1 MMNKLVCISLG
12 TIDKFGLACGIQHGL
27 LTHAS
32 LILQAEGHL
41 LQYLSAV
48 ALTAC
53 IKPII
58 VLDFVVTRDFNTS

>member
-41 LQYLSAV
+41 LQYLLT
-48 ALTAC
+48 LTAC